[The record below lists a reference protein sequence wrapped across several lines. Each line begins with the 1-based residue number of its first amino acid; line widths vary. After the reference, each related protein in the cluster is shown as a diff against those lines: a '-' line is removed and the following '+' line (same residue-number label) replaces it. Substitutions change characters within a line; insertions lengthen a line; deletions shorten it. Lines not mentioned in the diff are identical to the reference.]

1 MSKKKD
7 DEEDIA
13 KLIEDP
19 AQFAKISGN
28 DYEKDMLHVVE
39 IFCTWCG
46 PSDAVKSTYKRL
58 AVELKGR
65 KVKFYKVRPLQ
76 QLATW
81 VATAL
86 PVVQEPCHSSLDA
99 ERMPPRTGACSAQHP
114 DPLVCMRPPLV
125 QMDAKLVPGFEKQAL
140 TSKPFFAI
148 YKDGEI
154 IEQVEGINTPLLEKF
169 IGDTIPEGILEIEEE
184 PAEGDEDD

>member
-1 MSKKKD
+1 MVRS
-7 DEEDIA
+7 
-13 KLIEDP
+13 L
-19 AQFAKISGN
+19 
-28 DYEKDMLHVVE
+28 
-39 IFCTWCG
+39 
-46 PSDAVKSTYKRL
+46 
-58 AVELKGR
+58 GR
-65 KVKFYKVRPLQ
+65 CQ
-76 QLATW
+76 ID
-81 VATAL
+81 
-86 PVVQEPCHSSLDA
+86 VQEASCRAEGPEGQILQGSPAPAVGTLGRDSSANRASTLPSVLDA

>member
-7 DEEDIA
+7 EEEDIA

-65 KVKFYKVRPLQ
+65 KVKFYK
-76 QLATW
+76 
-81 VATAL
+81 
-86 PVVQEPCHSSLDA
+86 
-99 ERMPPRTGACSAQHP
+99 
-114 DPLVCMRPPLV
+114 
-125 QMDAKLVPGFEKQAL
+125 MDAKLVPGFEKQAL

>member
-7 DEEDIA
+7 EEEDIA

-76 QLATW
+76 QSAPW
-81 VATAL
+81 DATAL
-86 PVVQEPCHSSLDA
+86 PIVQAPCHQFW
-99 ERMPPRTGACSAQHP
+99 RM
-114 DPLVCMRPPLV
+114 
-125 QMDAKLVPGFEKQAL
+125 
-140 TSKPFFAI
+140 
-148 YKDGEI
+148 
-154 IEQVEGINTPLLEKF
+154 
-169 IGDTIPEGILEIEEE
+169 
-184 PAEGDEDD
+184 